1 MAIRLLSK
9 GPEDEMG
16 VNRAAW
22 TAVVTAAAVLTGIRA
37 EAADSAAPA
46 TTATARRIVVSLA
59 DRKLVVLEG
68 ERVLARFD
76 VAVGKPSTPS
86 PVGTFT
92 IVNRVTDPTYYHS
105 GRVVAPGPRNP
116 VGTRWMGLSLKG
128 YGIHGTDAPQ
138 SIGFARST
146 GCIRLRNADVERLFE
161 HVRTGDVVELRAA
174 RTPDIATLFGD
185 EQADAWAAHYE

>member
-1 MAIRLLSK
+1 MS
-9 GPEDEMG
+9 

-22 TAVVTAAAVLTGIRA
+22 TVAVMATAAVLTGTRA

-46 TTATARRIVVSLA
+46 TTSATARRIVVSLS

-68 ERVLARFD
+68 DRILARFD

-92 IVNRVTDPTYYHS
+92 VVNRVENPTYYHS
-105 GRVVAPGPRNP
+105 GRVIAPGPGNP
-116 VGTRWMGLSLKG
+116 VGTRWMGLSVKG

-138 SIGFARST
+138 SIGFAKST

-161 HVRTGDVVELRAA
+161 HVRTGDVVELHAE
-174 RTPDIATLFGD
+174 RTPEIAPLFAE
-185 EQADAWAAHYE
+185 EQADQTAGLYE